1 MKVRLKADT
10 TEEISVVSGFSRTR
24 VGNPETTMKTAG
36 FQHRGIG
43 PTCLAVAATL
53 VLAGGSRAS
62 ISEPIKIDAGMLS
75 GTSAA
80 SSSVRAFKGV
90 PFAAPP
96 VGELRWRAP
105 RPVAKWSGVRKADTF
120 GNVCVQPKGVGRLN
134 VSVDLPDSPAASE
147 DCLYLN
153 VWTAA
158 QSSSERRP
166 VMFWIFGGAYS
177 EGAGSSPHNDGE
189 ALAHQGAVV
198 VTFNYRLGPFGFF
211 SHPELTKES
220 GHNASGNQALMDTI
234 AALKWVQTN
243 IAAFGGDPRNVTIF
257 GESAGAAIAAGLVG
271 SPVAAGLFRRA
282 ISESGAWMGLSL
294 APMRTREQSEQP
306 MGRRG
311 APPPVLLSLAE
322 LRAKSAGEI
331 SQTFLGAGMIADGWI
346 IPEDESLT
354 FAQGRQQ
361 PIDVLVGSNKD
372 EGTFAG
378 STPAAA
384 WTGRVRQRWGELA
397 DECLKLYPAGSDEE
411 AARSAQMA
419 FRDELAWH
427 MRLYA
432 SLQAKRGQHAY
443 WYFFTHEPPYA
454 PGARNLKATHAVEIP
469 YVFNNL
475 RAPRVF
481 PDASSPEL
489 ASASASER
497 ALAERVSSYWVNFAR
512 TGDPNGKG
520 LPKWAA
526 SASPMIIG
534 DINEAPD
541 PQRLAIYDKLYAK
554 ILADL
559 KRDHARN

>member
-1 MKVRLKADT
+1 MKK
-10 TEEISVVSGFSRTR
+10 SVVF
-24 VGNPETTMKTAG
+24 
-36 FQHRGIG
+36 
-43 PTCLAVAATL
+43 AATL
-53 VLAGGSRAS
+53 AFVSGGLRAVVP
-62 ISEPIKIDAGMLS
+62 EPVNTDAGLLS

-80 SSSVRAFKGV
+80 TPGVRVFKGI

-96 VGELRWRAP
+96 TGDLRWRTP
-105 RPVAKWSGVRKADTF
+105 QRVAKWTGVRSADKF

-158 QSSSERRP
+158 GSASERRP
-166 VMFWIFGGAYS
+166 VMFWIFGGAYT

-189 ALAHQGAVV
+189 ALARQGAVV

-220 GHNASGNQALMDTI
+220 GQSASGNQALMDTI

-257 GESAGAAIAAGLVG
+257 GESAGAAMSAGLVG
-271 SPVAAGLFRRA
+271 SPHTAGLFRRA
-282 ISESGAWMGLSL
+282 ISQSGAWMGLGM
-294 APMRTREQSEQP
+294 AAMRMRQQAEQP
-306 MGRRG
+306 AGRRG
-311 APPPVLLSLAE
+311 APPPPLMSLAD
-322 LRAKSAGEI
+322 LRAKSTEEI
-331 SQTFLGAGMIADGWI
+331 ARTLFGAGMIVDGWI

-361 PIDVLVGSNKD
+361 PVDVLVGSNKD

-378 STPAAA
+378 NTTAAA
-384 WTGRVRQRWGELA
+384 WTNRVRQRWDDLA
-397 DECLKLYPAGSDEE
+397 DDYLKLYPAGSDEE
-411 AARSAQMA
+411 ATRSSRMA
-419 FRDELAWH
+419 FRDEMAWH

-432 SLQAKRGQHAY
+432 SLQVKRGNRAY

-454 PGARNLKATHAVEIP
+454 PDARNLNAAHAVEIP

-475 RAPRVF
+475 RKPRVF

-497 ALAERVSSYWVNFAR
+497 ALADRVSSYWVNFAR

-520 LPKWAA
+520 LPRWTTFSNA
-526 SASPMIIG
+526 SAAPMIIG
-534 DINEAPD
+534 ETRETPD
-541 PQRLAIYDKLYAK
+541 LQRLAIYDALYAK
-554 ILADL
+554 ILARL
-559 KRDHARN
+559 RP

>member
-1 MKVRLKADT
+1 MKKLV
-10 TEEISVVSGFSRTR
+10 F
-24 VGNPETTMKTAG
+24 
-36 FQHRGIG
+36 
-43 PTCLAVAATL
+43 AA
-53 VLAGGSRAS
+53 VLAFVSALRAGVA
-62 ISEPIKIDAGMLS
+62 EPVKTDAGLLS

-80 SSSVRAFKGV
+80 TSGVRVFKGI

-96 VGELRWRAP
+96 TGELRWRAP
-105 RPVAKWSGVRKADTF
+105 QPVAKWTGVRKADKF
-120 GNVCVQPKGVGRLN
+120 GDVCVQPKGVGRRN

-158 QSSSERRP
+158 RSASERRP
-166 VMFWIFGGAYS
+166 VMFWIFGGAYT

-189 ALAHQGAVV
+189 ALALQGVVV

-257 GESAGAAIAAGLVG
+257 GESAGAAIAAGLVA
-271 SPVAAGLFRRA
+271 SPETSGLFRRA
-282 ISESGAWMGLSL
+282 ISESGAWMGLGM
-294 APMRTREQSEQP
+294 AAMRTRRQAEQP
-306 MGRRG
+306 TGRRG
-311 APPPVLLSLAE
+311 AAPPVLMPLAQ
-322 LRAKSAGEI
+322 LRAKSTEEI
-331 SQTFLGAGMIADGWI
+331 SQSLVGAGMIVDGWI
-346 IPEDESLT
+346 IPEDASLT

-361 PIDVLVGSNKD
+361 PVDVLVGSNKD

-378 STPAAA
+378 NTTANV
-384 WTGRVRQRWGELA
+384 WTTRVRQRWDDLA
-397 DECLKLYPAGSDEE
+397 DDYLKSYPAGSDEE
-411 AARSAQMA
+411 ATRSSRMA
-419 FRDELAWH
+419 FRDEMAWH

-432 SLQAKRGQHAY
+432 SLQAKRGNRAY

-454 PGARNLKATHAVEIP
+454 PDARNLQATHTVEIP

-497 ALAERVSSYWVNFAR
+497 ALADRVSSYWVNFAR
-512 TGDPNGKG
+512 AGDPNGKG
-520 LPKWAA
+520 LPRWPACSDKSAA
-526 SASPMIIG
+526 PMIIG
-534 DINEAPD
+534 EIKETPD
-541 PQRLAIYDKLYAK
+541 SQRLAIYDKLYEK
-554 ILADL
+554 ILGRL
-559 KRDHARN
+559 KE